1 MIKRSHIRQFLAVV
15 ETGSFTQAAARIRV
29 TQPTLSAGIADLE
42 RMVGSRL
49 FIRDRRHVRLS
60 EAGGRFLPLARE
72 LDRNFRAVDSF
83 GVKPQADWPELKL
96 GVIRSIAAPAL
107 QRVVVALAEAFSIE
121 LVEGSDSE
129 LRAAL
134 ASGRVDMTLGLL
146 RPDDAADGAIELWEE
161 PYVLFVQS
169 AHPLAGQA
177 DVAPEDLV
185 SEIMIARRSC
195 EILDRTSAF
204 FTRHQ
209 VRPRFSLR
217 SESEGRCMAMVAAG
231 LGVTTAPLSHGREGV
246 VPVTVAGYDF
256 VRSIGLR
263 ADPSW
268 LTAAR
273 HEILSGIAERLSA
286 HSVAQVADA

>member
-49 FIRDRRHVRLS
+49 FVRDKRHVRLT

-83 GVKPQADWPELKL
+83 GVQPQADWPELKL
-96 GVIRSIAAPAL
+96 GVIRSIAAPRL
-107 QRVVVALAEAFSIE
+107 QQVVGALAETFSIE

-129 LRAAL
+129 QRAAL
-134 ASGRVDMTLGLL
+134 TSGRVDVTLGLL
-146 RPDDAADGAIELWEE
+146 RPDDAAEGAIELWSE
-161 PYVLFVQS
+161 PYVLFVPA
-169 AHPLAGQA
+169 AHPLAKRER
-177 DVAPEDLV
+177 VAPEELAA
-185 SEIMIARRSC
+185 ETMIARRSC

-209 VRPRFSLR
+209 VRPRFALR

-231 LGVTTAPLSHGREGV
+231 LGVTTAPLSHRRDGV
-246 VPVTVAGYDF
+246 VPIAVQGYEF
-256 VRSIGLR
+256 TRSIGLR
-263 ADPSW
+263 TDPGW
-268 LTAAR
+268 LTDAR
-273 HEILSGIAERLSA
+273 REHLRGVAERLRA
-286 HSVAQVADA
+286 

>member
-15 ETGSFTQAAARIRV
+15 ETGSFTQAAGRIRV

-49 FIRDRRHVRLS
+49 FVRDRRHVRLT

-72 LDRNFRAVDSF
+72 LDRNFRAVDGF
-83 GVKPQADWPELKL
+83 GVKQASDWPALKL
-96 GVIRSIAAPAL
+96 GVIRSVAAPVL
-107 QRVVVALAEAFSIE
+107 ETVVAALGKAFSIE
-121 LVEGSDSE
+121 MVEGSDSE

-134 ASGRVDMTLGLL
+134 ASGRVDMMLGLL
-146 RPDDAADGAIELWEE
+146 RPEDKDDGAIALVTE
-161 PYVLFVQS
+161 PYVMFVPD
-169 AHPLAGQA
+169 AHSLAA
-177 DVAPEDLV
+177 EESVEPERLA

-217 SESEGRCMAMVAAG
+217 SESEERCMAMVAAG
-231 LGVTTAPLSHGREGV
+231 LGITTAPLSHRRDGIVPIGV
-246 VPVTVAGYDF
+246 VGYDF
-256 VRSIGLR
+256 ARTLGLR
-263 ADPSW
+263 SDPAW
-268 LTAAR
+268 
-273 HEILSGIAERLSA
+273 LSGERRDDLARIAAELAERL
-286 HSVAQVADA
+286 VWADR